1 MALNVK
7 AALAICAG
15 CIAAMSWLVQQ
26 VEVRAPGPWPQLVE
40 AQEPLELV
48 LGITSQHSAG
58 HVEPL
63 SWRQGWVQRLARPNA
78 MDREAEANR
87 LTERALALAAPSAA
101 ADVYAPALPP
111 LVTPGAEDVVLAEST
126 TDEAAEDGAS
136 LVPLAETAVDP
147 PADWATTDSAPAPG
161 TLSFK
166 RYRVARGDTLMRIAS
181 REFGGQGREYIAV
194 LLAHNPAVARRGG
207 RLYAGEELVIPD
219 RVAAAAGGT
228 AAAPSLAMV
237 GAAPV
242 RSLAGSTAETEGERV
257 YTIRKNDTLQSIAR
271 RLLDDPER
279 WREIQKLNR
288 DLDPRKIVPGMRI
301 KLPPTVRVA
310 AR

>member
-40 AQEPLELV
+40 AQKPLEPV
-48 LGITSQHSAG
+48 LASASRHFAG
-58 HVEPL
+58 NVEPL
-63 SWRQGWVQRLARPNA
+63 SWREGWVQRLARPNT

-87 LTERALALAAPSAA
+87 STGRALALAAPCVAI
-101 ADVYAPALPP
+101 DVYAPALPP
-111 LVTPGAEDVVLAEST
+111 LVTPSADDVVLAEST
-126 TDEAAEDGAS
+126 TDAPADDGLSVA
-136 LVPLAETAVDP
+136 PLAETAVEP
-147 PADWATTDSAPAPG
+147 PADWATADNDPAPG
-161 TLSFK
+161 TFSFK
-166 RYRVARGDTLMRIAS
+166 RYRVARGDTLVRIAS
-181 REFGGQGREYIAV
+181 REYGTQAREYIAT

-207 RLYAGEELVIPD
+207 RLYAGEELLIPD
-219 RVAAAAGGT
+219 RATAAAGGT
-228 AAAPSLAMV
+228 VAAPTLAV
-237 GAAPV
+237 AGEVPV
-242 RSLAGSTAETEGERV
+242 RSVAGPTAKTDGERV

-301 KLPPTVRVA
+301 KLPPPVRVA